1 MHKKNKLESTLMLNV
16 AKFAQKGMGHGGGL
30 IQGSFVHPPVLWER
44 RVPAEKPRERRK
56 DGEEGRA

>member
-1 MHKKNKLESTLMLNV
+1 MLNV